1 MKFVQNLTAL
11 LLVAALPFQM
21 TAQKWFTRDAKVQFD
36 ATAPNSPENIKASSN
51 SGTFVLDQSSNRLEA
66 SVLVKGFQ
74 FEKALMQEHFNENY
88 MESSKYPK
96 ATFRGKIDD
105 PSKVTFGKDGTYTAT
120 VSGDLTMHGVTK
132 AVSVPA
138 TFTVKQDKIGVSA
151 NFATVLKDYS
161 IDVPSLVADKV
172 AKEAKIKIEGNLA
185 KLNN

>member
-1 MKFVQNLTAL
+1 MKFAQNLTAL

-36 ATAPNSPENIKASSN
+36 ATASNSPEDIKASTN
-51 SGTFVLDQSSNRLEA
+51 SGTFVFDQSSSNLQA
-66 SVLVKGFQ
+66 AVLIKGFQ

-88 MESSKYPK
+88 MESAKYPK
-96 ATFRGKIDD
+96 ATFKGKIDD
-105 PSKVTFGKDGTYTAT
+105 PSKVKFDKDGTYTAT

-151 NFATVLKDYS
+151 TFATVMKDYN
-161 IDVPSLVADKV
+161 IDVPSLVADKL
-172 AKEAKIKIEGNLA
+172 AKEAKIKIEGNLT
-185 KLNN
+185 KLN